1 MIHMMEND
9 ESIIEYY
16 AESRNLHP
24 ETKRNYT
31 TYLRQYKEY
40 FNLTLKELLDE
51 AETEEEKGIR
61 WKHRTLKKRL
71 IDYRIHLYNT
81 YAIAT
86 AKSRFSKI
94 QAFYRHFD
102 IEIHQLPRF
111 SVKNLEKLPPTNY
124 ASLPDKEVIRA
135 AVDIATPVMKA
146 LILFMSS
153 SGCGRAETLSLTV
166 EDYIEATKDYHQGG
180 NIEEIIETID
190 QHEDVVPTFNVLRK
204 KTNKYYITFC
214 SPEAVHAINT
224 HLLNRNTL
232 TLDSK
237 LFKIN
242 KDYFIEAFEL
252 INDKLGLGKVGHYIR
267 FRSHMLRKY
276 HASALMNDGMSRDL
290 VNDLQGRTKPLTEES
305 YFFTDTESLR
315 EAYVEH
321 LPALMI
327 GKEIEK
333 ITVKSKE
340 FIQLES
346 KLKEKT
352 DEVASV
358 NERIDSIEKILG
370 DLGIDGIVEK
380 VKKE

>member
-1 MIHMMEND
+1 MKEND

-31 TYLRQYKEY
+31 IYLRHYTEY
-40 FNLTLKELLDE
+40 FQMSLKELLDE
-51 AETEEEKGIR
+51 AEEEEEKGIR

-71 IDYRIHLYNT
+71 IEYRTHLYNT
-81 YAIAT
+81 YAPST
-86 AKSRFSKI
+86 AKSRMTRI
-94 QAFYRHFD
+94 QTFYRHHD
-102 IEIHQLPRF
+102 IEIHPLPKF
-111 SVKNLEKLPPTNY
+111 STRNLKNTPHVSYTD
-124 ASLPDKEVIRA
+124 LPDKEIIRA

-146 LILFMSS
+146 IILFMSS

-166 EDYIEATKDYHQGG
+166 EDYIEATKEYHKGG
-180 NIEEIIETID
+180 EIQEIIGTVDKIK
-190 QHEDVVPTFNVLRK
+190 DVVPTFDVLRR

-224 HLLNRNTL
+224 HLLNRNNL
-232 TLDSK
+232 TPDSK
-237 LFKIN
+237 LFRIH
-242 KDYFIEAFEL
+242 KDYFIEAFEN
-252 INDKLGLGKVGHYIR
+252 INTKLGLGKVGHYIR

-290 VNDLQGRTKPLTEES
+290 VNDLQGRTKPKTDDS
-305 YFFTDTESLR
+305 YFFTDTDSLK
-315 EAYVEH
+315 EAYVSH

-340 FIQLES
+340 FRQLES
-346 KLKEKT
+346 ELKEK
-352 DEVASV
+352 
-358 NERIDSIEKILG
+358 N
-370 DLGIDGIVEK
+370 EK
-380 VKKE
+380 VELLFKEFEKLKKSVTWEDVMKEY

>member
-1 MIHMMEND
+1 MEND

-24 ETKRNYT
+24 DTKRNYT
-31 TYLRQYKEY
+31 IYLRQYKEY

-51 AETEEEKGIR
+51 AENEEEKGIR

-81 YAIAT
+81 YAPST

-124 ASLPDKEVIRA
+124 ANLPDKEVIRA

-180 NIEEIIETID
+180 TIGEIIETID

-252 INDKLGLGKVGHYIR
+252 INDKLGLGKVRHYIR

-358 NERIDSIEKILG
+358 NERINNIEKIIG
-370 DLGIDGIVEK
+370 DLGIADIVEK
-380 VKKE
+380 GRKE